1 MRYLAEFYLPGRGV
15 DLAGLARRARASA
28 EESSRTGPAVRFV
41 SAIHAPEDES
51 CFALYDADS
60 PAGVTKAGSL
70 AGIVFDRIVEVAVQD
85 ASDAAGEVR

>member
-15 DLAGLARRARASA
+15 DLADLAGRARAGA
-28 EESSRTGPAVRFV
+28 EESTRTGPAVRFV

-85 ASDAAGEVR
+85 ASDAPGRAR